1 MPTSYPVPDSRD
13 RFPALD
19 GVVYDG
25 GLFQRSSGLR
35 RVPIFILLLLA
46 AVAAPGG
53 VPGNENAMTRIF
65 PYPTHVEKLDNGLK
79 VILVPMSSN
88 GLVSYWSIVRTG
100 SRDEFEPGHTGF
112 AHFFEHMMFR
122 GTEKFPQEVYGQ
134 ILTEMGADANAF
146 TSSDLTAYHL
156 SVTSGDLERV
166 MEIEADRFQ
175 NLSYP
180 KPAFETEAGAVYG
193 EYRKNRMNPMFTIYE
208 AIYQEAFREHTY
220 GHTTMGYERDIK
232 AMPGMYDYSRSFF
245 ARYYR
250 PDNVVLLVVGDIDAE
265 GAMASIRKH
274 YGAWQPGYVAPD
286 IPPEPPQTA
295 ERRIDVSYPG
305 QSLPV
310 LWVGYKVDA
319 FDPANP
325 TRVAVDLL
333 AELAFGE
340 TSEIHK
346 KLVLDEQVVEFLAAG
361 TDPSRDPRLLD
372 IYARVKDPSKVDYV
386 LAEIDRTVARYRE
399 APPDGE
405 RLADLR
411 SRLKYA
417 FLMNLDTPDH
427 VASSLDR
434 FISAT
439 GGIEAVDQLFGA
451 YESVT
456 AEQVLAAAAA
466 YLSPERRTIAVLR
479 GQS

>member
-1 MPTSYPVPDSRD
+1 
-13 RFPALD
+13 
-19 GVVYDG
+19 
-25 GLFQRSSGLR
+25 
-35 RVPIFILLLLA
+35 
-46 AVAAPGG
+46 
-53 VPGNENAMTRIF
+53 
-65 PYPTHVEKLDNGLK
+65 
-79 VILVPMSSN
+79 
-88 GLVSYWSIVRTG
+88 
-100 SRDEFEPGHTGF
+100 
-112 AHFFEHMMFR
+112 
-122 GTEKFPQEVYGQ
+122 
-134 ILTEMGADANAF
+134 
-146 TSSDLTAYHL
+146 
-156 SVTSGDLERV
+156 
-166 MEIEADRFQ
+166 
-175 NLSYP
+175 
-180 KPAFETEAGAVYG
+180 
-193 EYRKNRMNPMFTIYE
+193 
-208 AIYQEAFREHTY
+208 
-220 GHTTMGYERDIK
+220 
-232 AMPGMYDYSRSFF
+232 
-245 ARYYR
+245 
-250 PDNVVLLVVGDIDAE
+250 
-265 GAMASIRKH
+265 
-274 YGAWQPGYVAPD
+274 
-286 IPPEPPQTA
+286 
-295 ERRIDVSYPG
+295 
-305 QSLPV
+305 
-310 LWVGYKVDA
+310 VDA